1 MAHRDYI
8 YTVVVYC
15 TSSAYILCVQI
26 LYEPANIFRLP
37 ETVYKTF
44 ININL
49 FTVNITFQCFFQI
62 FLIYAMVFYIT
73 IKNFIMRICKIISY
87 IMRYFAQL
95 SYICRRNSFVTSEST
110 VSCEIKSETI
120 SNVSSMLCFVVTNDG
135 RQSGRILPSKNAF
148 LWLIN
153 KLLSILSIR

>member
-95 SYICRRNSFVTSEST
+95 SYICRRNS
-110 VSCEIKSETI
+110 ETI

>member
-37 ETVYKTF
+37 KTVYKTF

-73 IKNFIMRICKIISY
+73 IKNFIMRICK
-87 IMRYFAQL
+87 
-95 SYICRRNSFVTSEST
+95 ST

>member
-95 SYICRRNSFVTSEST
+95 SYICRRNPFVIM
-110 VSCEIKSETI
+110 CIY
-120 SNVSSMLCFVVTNDG
+120 C
-135 RQSGRILPSKNAF
+135 
-148 LWLIN
+148 
-153 KLLSILSIR
+153 KLLNKIRNHIKCFFHVMFRSYK